1 VESTRRTTQ
10 GALPKLGEDDETK
23 EGRIG
28 GLCFHDIHA
37 FNLAMLY
44 NTRLVVDAEP

>member
-1 VESTRRTTQ
+1 MESIRRTTQ
-10 GALPKLGEDDETK
+10 GALAELGEDDETK

-37 FNLAMLY
+37 FNFAMLS
-44 NTRLVVDAEP
+44 NTRLAVDAEP